1 MSIRQ
6 TAVPLGGGIG
16 AALLPSLASHLGFAA
31 VFGAL
36 MLCAGSAALTWR
48 WLHEPPAEPAVTHPA
63 THRPSNS
70 SRPRGRG
77 ATRS

>member
-36 MLCAGSAALTWR
+36 MLLCAGSAAL
-48 WLHEPPAEPAVTHPA
+48 PAGCMSR
-63 THRPSNS
+63 RPS
-70 SRPRGRG
+70 RP
-77 ATRS
+77 

>member
-1 MSIRQ
+1 MRWFGERERERPAMSIRQ

-36 MLCAGSAALTWR
+36 MLLCRFGRAHLALAA
-48 WLHEPPAEPAVTHPA
+48 
-63 THRPSNS
+63 
-70 SRPRGRG
+70 
-77 ATRS
+77 